1 MSLTTE
7 SIVTDTTQVTMS
19 FFMCCVFHSQGLLLK
34 VETYAEEVKKRLGN
48 IAKDAFMAGVEE
60 VLRLDKDNDI
70 FYKINVHD
78 LLWGYH
84 DPVLQLLKDFR
95 LTDSATFFL
104 EVSPIIHLVLK
115 D

>member
-1 MSLTTE
+1 
-7 SIVTDTTQVTMS
+7 
-19 FFMCCVFHSQGLLLK
+19 MCCVFLSQGLLLK

-48 IAKDAFMAGVEE
+48 IGKDAFMAAVEE
-60 VLRLDKDNDI
+60 FLRLEKDNNL

-95 LTDSATFFL
+95 LTDSAIFSL

-115 D
+115 Y